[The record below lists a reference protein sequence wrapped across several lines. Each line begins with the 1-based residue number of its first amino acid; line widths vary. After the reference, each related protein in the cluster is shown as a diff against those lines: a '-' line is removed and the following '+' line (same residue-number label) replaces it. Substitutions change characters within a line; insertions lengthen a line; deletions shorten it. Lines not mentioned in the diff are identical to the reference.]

1 MHMCMQQNFFT
12 QAWCLYMIFIQV
24 CAVSQAYLLIHWDF
38 LSYSWAPNT
47 WRSQEHRCTTLM
59 HNTDVVLSLLSLHS
73 RRIYSNIFWRKECGL
88 WKNNYIR
95 YPNIL
100 LTNSLLFETGSH
112 YDTQS
117 GLELT
122 IQLRLALNL
131 WFSLPQ
137 PFRCWDYKYTRV
149 NGHFN
154 FWNINEKACALLFL
168 GVQRIELRSFHMLG
182 NS

>member
-1 MHMCMQQNFFT
+1 MHMCMQAGFFHT
-12 QAWCLYMIFIQV
+12 GMLHIYGVYMSMCCVSGILSHPLGFSELFLGTKYLEEPRIQV
-24 CAVSQAYLLIHWDF
+24 
-38 LSYSWAPNT
+38 
-47 WRSQEHRCTTLM
+47 

-73 RRIYSNIFWRKECGL
+73 RRIYFGIFWRKECGL

-122 IQLRLALNL
+122 IQLRLALSL

-168 GVQRIELRSFHMLG
+168 GVQRIELRSSHMLG
-182 NS
+182 NF

>member
-1 MHMCMQQNFFT
+1 MHMCMQAGFFHTGMMHIYGVYMSMCCVSGILSHPLGFSELFLGTKYLEEPRT
-12 QAWCLYMIFIQV
+12 QV
-24 CAVSQAYLLIHWDF
+24 
-38 LSYSWAPNT
+38 
-47 WRSQEHRCTTLM
+47 

-73 RRIYSNIFWRKECGL
+73 RRIYFGIFWRKECGL
-88 WKNNYIR
+88 WKNNYII

-122 IQLRLALNL
+122 IQLRLALSL

-168 GVQRIELRSFHMLG
+168 GVQRIELRSSHMLG